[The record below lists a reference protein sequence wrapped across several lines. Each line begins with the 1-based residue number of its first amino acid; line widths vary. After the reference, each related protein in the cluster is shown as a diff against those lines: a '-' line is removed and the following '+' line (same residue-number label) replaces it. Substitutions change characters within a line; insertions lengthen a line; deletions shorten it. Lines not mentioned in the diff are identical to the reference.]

1 MLLAIDRDGQYSHL
15 VLRDVLDKYQYLSK
29 QERAFLT
36 RLTEGTVERMLTLD
50 YVIDQF
56 SKTKVKKMK
65 PLIRELMRLSVYQ
78 IMYMDGVPDAAV
90 CNEAVKL
97 ARKRGFSGLS
107 GFVNGVLRS
116 VARGWKDV
124 TFQNE
129 SVRYSV
135 PEWIIDGWN
144 ADYGR
149 DVTEKMLEAFMQ
161 PAKITVRTNTQ
172 KCTPEELKDRLS
184 QEGVTVEAIEGIS
197 NAFALSGFDYL
208 AGLGSFQDGWFYVQ
222 DISSM
227 TVAHAADPKKGDY
240 IIDVCAAPGGKSS
253 HLAEL
258 LDGSG
263 MVEARDLTEYKVGLI
278 EENILRHDLHNMKA
292 VQQDATLFD
301 EASVEKA
308 DILICD
314 LPCSGLGVIGRKSD
328 IRYKMTAEKAH
339 DLAVLQQE
347 MLDTVWKYVKRGGK
361 LIYSTCT
368 IHKEEN
374 EDNVAA
380 FLQKHPQ
387 FTLVEQ
393 RQIFPMEGSDGFFVA
408 KMIRSTDE

>member
-197 NAFALSGFDYL
+197 YAFVLSGFDYL